1 VGKILGFWGLGL
13 TNSPGEMN
21 DGRPGL
27 LLIKLVGSPM
37 DGTMGRE
44 ALGSGWGLW
53 LGRKITR
60 IVFKWSPKLLIVD
73 EEDGVLEVIW
83 KSFLLSCRIG
93 IDIFNDLLVS
103 GNDSNGNS

>member
-1 VGKILGFWGLGL
+1 MGPWEVRRWDWVGA
-13 TNSPGEMN
+13 
-21 DGRPGL
+21 
-27 LLIKLVGSPM
+27 VG
-37 DGTMGRE
+37 
-44 ALGSGWGLW
+44 W
-53 LGRKITR
+53 GRKITR